1 MVLVAN
7 HSLRDKILFTLKLI
21 AIQRIGV
28 FIPIPGINYNLFAFN
43 NYNINGYASVDK
55 ISNFIDV
62 FTGGSLSSLGIFS
75 LGIVPYINA
84 TIIIQ
89 ILVKS
94 IPKLDKIQK
103 EDGEIG
109 KKYIKQ
115 LTRYLSLFL
124 SILQSIIFTLWLK
137 PYFNEWNFLY
147 VIHTVTILSTSSIFI
162 MWLSEQMTS
171 YGIGNGSSIIVF
183 INIISGILNLFF
195 KLPLVINEL
204 KNITNI
210 IICFVLLFFI
220 ILGVMLLQE
229 GMRKIPIISVKQLSQ
244 LENIDKIHY
253 LPFKLNQS
261 GVMPIIFA
269 SSFSGLPIYLMNL
282 LSKSS
287 LFASRYVFINSE
299 IFNFITISF
308 NFLLIL
314 FFGYFYISMILNPDE
329 LSNNLRKMSVM
340 VPGVKPGSYTK
351 IFLKETLFRLT
362 IIGSTFLAFIAILP
376 IVVQSLTGF
385 LILKSFATTSILIV
399 IGVAIDIIRQL
410 KNYSIIS
417 LYEAM
422 LS

>member
-1 MVLVAN
+1 MVLVTN
-7 HSLRDKILFTLKLI
+7 RDLLNKILFTLKLI

-28 FIPIPGINYNLFAFN
+28 FVPIPGINYNLFAFN
-43 NYNINGYASVDK
+43 NYNINGYNSVDK

-124 SILQSIIFTLWLK
+124 AILQGIIFTLWLK
-137 PYFNEWNFLY
+137 PYFNEWKFLY
-147 VIHTVTILSTSSIFI
+147 IIHTIMIISTSSMFI
-162 MWLSEQMTS
+162 MWLSEQITN

-195 KLPLVINEL
+195 KIPLVINEL

-210 IICFVLLFFI
+210 IIFSILLLFI
-220 ILGVMLLQE
+220 ILSVMLLQE
-229 GMRKIPIISVKQLSQ
+229 GIRKIPIISVKQLSQ

-269 SSFSGLPIYLMNL
+269 SSFSGLPMYLMNL
-282 LSKSS
+282 LPKSS
-287 LFASRYVFINSE
+287 LFVSGYTFVKPE
-299 IFNFITISF
+299 IYNFITILF
-308 NFLLIL
+308 YFILIL

-351 IFLKETLFRLT
+351 NFLKGTLFRLT
-362 IIGSTFLAFIAILP
+362 LIGSTFLAFIAILP
-376 IVVQSLTGF
+376 IVVQYLTGF
-385 LILKSFATTSILIV
+385 LILKSFATTSILII

-417 LYEAM
+417 VYEAM